1 MSEQQ
6 RVDDFYADNNKNV
19 LMEKRIWGFIIHLKQ
34 DAVDRLENMLD
45 ILEHE
50 LEHGIRPGKFRTAIC
65 EAIKLKQHRLQA
77 VTRRTGNQGC
87 RLVSPWPIP
96 FALTVMKEKKPSDE
110 HLYFSVFNPDD
121 NTWSEEADF
130 SGDGEDDENDVQS
143 ASGPALAEFDGK
155 LFCVH
160 RGKGG
165 DTNLYWE
172 TYTTDTG
179 WSYPQQ
185 FPIEHQTQ
193 TIPALVVFQGQLYCF
208 YVNSDRTIYFC
219 SFNSSSNSWSEKKS
233 TFFTPP
239 TTNHGPAV
247 AVLGTRLYVGHR
259 GTDKKM
265 YIAAS
270 TSSFLNTWTPWDEM
284 NGNQTSDSFNLV
296 SYSDLRLHT
305 FFKDR
310 DDNHLW
316 YSSGTSEESLSWTRG
331 ARLINT
337 IGSWQGPA
345 LCFFETPGVPGGHVY
360 MVHRSKDTAGKL
372 YWSRYSN
379 FDDNA
384 LNATPLHFSDNADE
398 QHCTA
403 DNPALAVYH
412 DPQGTDP
419 DEGYQDPSNAG
430 PRLICIYRGA

>member
-1 MSEQQ
+1 MTEQQ
-6 RVDDFYADNNKNV
+6 RVDDFYADNSKNV

-34 DAVDRLENMLD
+34 DAVNRLNDMLD

-50 LEHGIRPGKFRTAIC
+50 LEHGIRPGKFRTAVC
-65 EAIKLKQHRLQA
+65 EAIKLKQYRLQA
-77 VTRRTGNQGC
+77 VTLRTGNHGC
-87 RLVSPWPIP
+87 KLVSPWPIP
-96 FALTVMKEKKPSDE
+96 FALTVMKEKNKSDE

-179 WSYPQQ
+179 WSHPQG
-185 FPIEHQTQ
+185 IGHQTNVS
-193 TIPALVVFQGQLYCF
+193 PALVVFNNKLCCF
-208 YVNSDRTIYFC
+208 YRKDNGNGQICFC
-219 SFNSSSNSWSEKKS
+219 SFNSSSNSWSTEICNLDS
-233 TFFTPP
+233 PLNTD
-239 TTNHGPAV
+239 HAPAV
-247 AVLGTRLYVGHR
+247 VAVGEKLYVGHR
-259 GTDKKM
+259 GAGDKLM
-265 YIAAS
+265 YISAS
-270 TSSFLNTWTPWDEM
+270 YDLSTWTHWKQM

-296 SYSDLRLHT
+296 SYTDLRLHT

-316 YSSGTSEESLSWTRG
+316 YSSGTSEESSSWAKG
-331 ARLINT
+331 ARLTNT

-360 MVHRSKDTAGKL
+360 MIHRSKDTAGKL

-379 FDDNA
+379 FDNNA

-412 DPQGTDP
+412 DPQGADP
-419 DEGYQDPSNAG
+419 DEGYVDPANAG
-430 PRLICIYRGA
+430 PRLICVYRGA

>member
-1 MSEQQ
+1 MTEQQ
-6 RVDDFYADNNKNV
+6 RVDDFYADNSKNV

-34 DAVDRLENMLD
+34 DAVDRLNDMLD

-50 LEHGIRPGKFRTAIC
+50 LEHGIRPGKFRTAVC
-65 EAIKLKQHRLQA
+65 EAIKLKQYRLQA
-77 VTRRTGNQGC
+77 VTRRTGNHGC
-87 RLVSPWPIP
+87 KLVSPWPIP
-96 FALTVMKEKKPSDE
+96 FALTVMKEKNKSDE

-130 SGDGEDDENDVQS
+130 SGDGEEDENDVQS

-185 FPIEHQTQ
+185 FSTENQTN
-193 TIPALVVFQGQLYCF
+193 TMPALVVFEGQLYCF
-208 YVNSDRTIYFC
+208 YRQQTDSKIYFC
-219 SFNSSSNSWSEKKS
+219 KFDGHSWIEKKS
-233 TFFTPP
+233 PFVYHG
-239 TTNHGPAV
+239 TTHGPAV
-247 AVLGTRLYVGHR
+247 AVMDGKLYVGHR
-259 GTDKKM
+259 NSDKFM
-265 YIAAS
+265 YIASS
-270 TSSFLNTWTPWDEM
+270 TDLNTWTQWAKM
-284 NGNQTSDSFNLV
+284 NDNMTSDSFNLV
-296 SYSDLRLHT
+296 FYKNQLHT
-305 FFKDR
+305 FFKDTT
-310 DDNHLW
+310 NNNLW
-316 YSSGTSEESLSWTRG
+316 YTCGTSEVCESWSRG
-331 ARLINT
+331 KQLPAPIA
-337 IGSWQGPA
+337 SQQGPGM
-345 LCFFETPGVPGGHVY
+345 CFFETPGFSGGHVY
-360 MVHRSKDTAGKL
+360 MIHRAKDTAGKL

-379 FDDNA
+379 FDGNA

-412 DPQGTDP
+412 DPQGADP
-419 DEGYQDPSNAG
+419 DEGYVDPADAG
-430 PRLICIYRGA
+430 PRLICVYRGA